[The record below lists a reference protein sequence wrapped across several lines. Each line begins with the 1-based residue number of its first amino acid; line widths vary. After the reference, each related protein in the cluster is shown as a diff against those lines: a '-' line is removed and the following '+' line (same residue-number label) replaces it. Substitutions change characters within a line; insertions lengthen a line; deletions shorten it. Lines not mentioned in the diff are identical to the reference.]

1 MSKCATCL
9 QIRQKAYGKV
19 KKNPAHTKTAQGQ
32 KRSSLITHQWRRA
45 VNIPLLPYYY
55 VLAIAEDESGN
66 PSVFLDTIH
75 GSRKI
80 PENFLVLTRI
90 PLQENFHSFFFP
102 LSGMKFLLVT
112 IAYLLSVTTTYGKNL
127 RMIEDL
133 FTRRLRE
140 KLSGQQ
146 SAPSEK
152 SGDEFP
158 VLNIPGF
165 GDFVER
171 MFQPFLSDIIEKT
184 LGAVEDILDRA
195 VESVK
200 EYSNTT
206 VAKNA

>member
-1 MSKCATCL
+1 
-9 QIRQKAYGKV
+9 
-19 KKNPAHTKTAQGQ
+19 
-32 KRSSLITHQWRRA
+32 
-45 VNIPLLPYYY
+45 
-55 VLAIAEDESGN
+55 
-66 PSVFLDTIH
+66 
-75 GSRKI
+75 
-80 PENFLVLTRI
+80 
-90 PLQENFHSFFFP
+90 
-102 LSGMKFLLVT
+102 
-112 IAYLLSVTTTYGKNL
+112 
-127 RMIEDL
+127 MIEDL

-184 LGAVEDILDRA
+184 RGAVEDILDRA